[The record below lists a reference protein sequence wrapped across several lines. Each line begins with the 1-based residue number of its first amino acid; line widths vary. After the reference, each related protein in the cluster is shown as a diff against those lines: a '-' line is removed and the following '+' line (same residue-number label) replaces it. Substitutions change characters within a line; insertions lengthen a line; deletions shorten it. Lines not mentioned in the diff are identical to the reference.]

1 MPTPEEPKNVIFIM
15 TTQKGPKHAK
25 YTVLITKGLNIAFVW
40 FILPNCKNIK
50 YSIDAGLQKA

>member
-1 MPTPEEPKNVIFIM
+1 MP
-15 TTQKGPKHAK
+15 TQKGSESVIYIMPTQNAK
-25 YTVLITKGLNIAFVW
+25 FTVLTTKGLNMAFVG